1 MLRVAILDNNA
12 IARGLLRTILV
23 DGSYNVISKSGVATA
38 NLSRLALRAP
48 QLVFIDLD
56 AENGD
61 AQSHLSDLRIC
72 LPKALIFVVSSSFT
86 ADCIR
91 QAGEQG
97 ASGFIVKPFNGA
109 AVLPSIRTFIF
120 KLAKQQ
126 KVETKKDQGDEPGP
140 L

>member
-23 DGSYNVISKSGVATA
+23 DGGYTVISESGVATA
-38 NLSRLALRAP
+38 NLSRLALLAP
-48 QLVFIDLD
+48 QLVFVDLD
-56 AENGD
+56 TQNGD
-61 AQSHLSDLRIC
+61 AQSPLSNLRTC
-72 LPKALIFVVSSSFT
+72 LPKALIFAVSASFT
-86 ADCIR
+86 ADRIR

-109 AVLPSIRTFIF
+109 TVLSSIRTSIF

-126 KVETKKDQGDEPGP
+126 KVEAKN
-140 L
+140 